1 MGRKSPHRPL
11 NMRSTCKVPLQ
22 LPYQQAQQ
30 QLLLHTRQNNGSAP
44 IFMPRKG
51 ARLTLISAPY
61 YGEKVTS
68 FPLKN
73 AVQLHGVTTA
83 AIPASTTTTTTTTT
97 GPAPILITHKGVR
110 PNLMSKPHDGGKSPH
125 ILINMR
131 HNCKDPLPLP

>member
-1 MGRKSPHRPL
+1 
-11 NMRSTCKVPLQ
+11 
-22 LPYQQAQQ
+22 
-30 QLLLHTRQNNGSAP
+30 
-44 IFMPRKG
+44 MPRKG

-83 AIPASTTTTTTTTT
+83 AIPASTTTTTT
-97 GPAPILITHKGVR
+97 GPAPILITHNGVR

-125 ILINMR
+125 ILI
-131 HNCKDPLPLP
+131 K